1 MSDRELDATATPVA
15 DAPPRVARRPSRL
28 AREWRTVPNLLSI
41 SRIFLIYGA
50 CACFL
55 LGVAR
60 VGLVLGVLAGITDYL
75 DGWVARRTGQVTEL
89 GAILDRLC
97 DLVFESTWLLV
108 ATLLRLVS
116 PVFLFLYLFRE
127 LVVLSARL
135 WCGEHGV
142 ELKSSFIGKLKTNF
156 FGYAAFCVYAQ
167 LGEVIPTSWGPKLL
181 GTLSMLGLV
190 GGLVLSYGSAYIYLR
205 TFARA
210 YNEDR
215 RGS

>member
-1 MSDRELDATATPVA
+1 MREREVDSAAAPGLAQVA
-15 DAPPRVARRPSRL
+15 PRVDRRSRL

-50 CACFL
+50 CTCFL
-55 LGVAR
+55 VGTVP
-60 VGLVLGVLAGITDYL
+60 VGLVLGVLAGISDYL
-75 DGWVARRTGQVTEL
+75 DGWVARKTGQVTEL

-97 DLVFESTWLLV
+97 DLIFESTWLLV

-116 PVFLFLYLFRE
+116 PVFIFLYLFRE
-127 LVVLSARL
+127 LIVLSARL

-142 ELKSSFIGKLKTNF
+142 ELKSSLVGKLKSNF
-156 FGYAAFCVYAQ
+156 FGYAAFCVYLNFA
-167 LGEVIPTSWGPKLL
+167 EVVPVPWLTRVISVLAIT
-181 GTLSMLGLV
+181 GLV
-190 GGLVLSYGSAYIYLR
+190 GGLMLSYGSAYIYLR

-215 RGS
+215 SAK